1 MIEKH
6 AKWVFLAPA
15 ILIIVIIGIY
25 PLIHALW
32 ASLTKSSAVSLATAQ
47 FVGLDNYTKIFGNW
61 RFWNTLKITGLFV
74 LICVPLE
81 LIFGFII
88 ALAFDTDSRLLA
100 RTRAIFII
108 PTMIAPVAVAIL
120 WRLMYQPQ
128 IGIINFF
135 MEKLG
140 LQPQMWLAEPRIAL
154 FSAALVDIWQWT
166 PFMFLILL
174 AGLRGLPKEVLEAGS
189 VDGTSYLQSVLFI
202 RIPLLRNVILIATLL
217 RFLDAIRTFDT
228 IYVLTYGGPASATDL
243 YSMLTFREAFK
254 FFHLNAASALS
265 IVFLIIVSILVVL
278 LFVKILRLQIEL
290 A

>member
-15 ILIIVIIGIY
+15 LLIILIIGIY
-25 PLIHALW
+25 PLIYALW
-32 ASLTKSSAVSLATAQ
+32 ASITKSSVVSLATTQ
-47 FVGLDNYTKIFGNW
+47 IVGWDNYLKLLENW
-61 RFWNTLKITGLFV
+61 RFWNTLEITALFV

-88 ALAFDTDSRLLA
+88 ALACDTDSRLLE

-128 IGIINFF
+128 IGIINFL

-140 LQPQMWLAEPRIAL
+140 FQPPMWLADPKIAL

-166 PFMFLILL
+166 PFMFLLLL
-174 AGLRGLPKEVLEAGS
+174 AGMRGLPKDVLEAGS
-189 VDGTSYLQSVLFI
+189 VDGTSYLQSVLLI

-217 RFLDAIRTFDT
+217 RFLDCIRTFDT

-254 FFHLNAASALS
+254 FFHLNIASALS
-265 IVFLIIVSILVVL
+265 IVFLIIVSILVFLV
-278 LFVKILRLQIEL
+278 FVKILKLQIEL
-290 A
+290 K

>member
-15 ILIIVIIGIY
+15 ILIIVVIGVY

-32 ASLTKSSAVSLATAQ
+32 ASLTKASAFSLAMTQ
-47 FVGLDNYTKIFGNW
+47 FVGLDNYSKILENW
-61 RFWNTLKITGLFV
+61 RFWNTLKVTGLFV
-74 LICVPLE
+74 LICVPIE
-81 LIFGFII
+81 LILGFII

-100 RTRAIFII
+100 RARAIFII

-128 IGIINFF
+128 IGIINFLI
-135 MEKLG
+135 EKIG
-140 LQPQMWLAEPRIAL
+140 LQPQMWLAEPKIAL

-189 VDGTSYLQSVLFI
+189 VDGTSYLQSVLLI

-254 FFHLNAASALS
+254 FFHLNLASALS
-265 IVFLIIVSILVVL
+265 IVFLIMVSILVVVV
-278 LFVKILRLQIEL
+278 FVKILRLRIEV